1 MLRHGKMIVPLIL
14 GVVVMSGCG
23 QPSRPMAKA
32 FKQWPDDA
40 SPKLVGQRVSQEIL
54 PRLYVT
60 RKGAHHCT
68 DAMWVFMVRY
78 AKITE
83 DQSLTDKLIGQFDN
97 MLTPEGG
104 ALISEVR
111 HVTHSLF
118 GIVPLELYSVTQDPR
133 MLAMGKTMA
142 DRQWEF
148 PDANGLS
155 GETRLWIDDMY
166 MITMLQVQAFRAT
179 RDPVYLD
186 RAALEMTAYLDRL
199 QRPNGL
205 FYHGPDAPFF
215 WGRGNGWVAAGM
227 AELLLELPRAH
238 PRYAQV
244 REGYLKM
251 MASLLSYQDDD
262 GMWHQLIDSKQSYK
276 ESSCTA
282 MFTYAMILG
291 VKNEWLPTDEYG
303 LAARNGWLAL
313 TDRVDEQGR
322 LEDVCVGTGKR
333 DSLAYY
339 LDRPTKTGEAHGQAA
354 LLWCIVALL

>member
-1 MLRHGKMIVPLIL
+1 MSRRVKTIVSLAL
-14 GVVVMSGCG
+14 VGMVMSGCG
-23 QPSRPMAKA
+23 EPSRPMPKV
-32 FKQWPDDA
+32 FKSWPEDA
-40 SPKLVGQRVSQEIL
+40 SPKLVGLRVSQEIL
-54 PRLYVT
+54 PRLIID

-68 DAMWVFMVRY
+68 DAMWVFMARY
-78 AKITE
+78 AKLTE
-83 DQSLTDKLIGQFDN
+83 DQALMDSVIGQFDN
-97 MLTPEGG
+97 MLTPEGET
-104 ALISEVR
+104 LISGER
-111 HVTHSLF
+111 HVTHSMF
-118 GIVPLELYSVTQDPR
+118 GIVPLELYSVTQEPR
-133 MLAMGKTMA
+133 MLSMGQKIA

-155 GETRLWIDDMY
+155 GESRFWIDDMY
-166 MITMLQVQAFRAT
+166 MITMLQIQAYRAT
-179 RDPVYLD
+179 GDTVYLD
-186 RAALEMTAYLDRL
+186 RAALEMTAYLDGL

-205 FYHGPDAPFF
+205 FYHGPDVPFF
-215 WGRGNGWVAAGM
+215 WGRGNGWVAVGM
-227 AELLLELPRAH
+227 AELLLELPQTH
-238 PRYAQV
+238 PRYARV

-282 MFTYAMILG
+282 MFAYAMILG
-291 VKNEWLPTDEYG
+291 VKHDWLSADEYG
-303 LAARNGWLAL
+303 LAVRRSWLAL
-313 TDRVDEQGR
+313 VDKVDEQGR